1 MTSGGRELGLSAR
14 AGLRFNVSAGRIRLS
29 VLHGRRRGLR
39 RSPGG
44 AGRSRGEPLL
54 LLGTR
59 RGRAAC
65 VRESV
70 GIGRQRRRARRR
82 HLNLGLN
89 RGRAG
94 RSLCTLVDPPTL
106 SGPILVEPLARP
118 HARGQHDGGAAY
130 PLQASS

>member
-1 MTSGGRELGLSAR
+1 MTSGGRQLGLSAL

-65 VRESV
+65 VRRDRPAAAAAPEFGPQPRSRGPQPVHV
-70 GIGRQRRRARRR
+70 G
-82 HLNLGLN
+82 
-89 RGRAG
+89 
-94 RSLCTLVDPPTL
+94 
-106 SGPILVEPLARP
+106 
-118 HARGQHDGGAAY
+118 
-130 PLQASS
+130 